1 MKIEGSIELTGRRGR
16 SGKQLLGELKKTGGY
31 WKLKKTAL
39 DLTVWRTR
47 FRRAYGP
54 VIRMNWK

>member
-1 MKIEGSIELTGRRGR
+1 MEIEGKTELTGRRGR
-16 SGKQLLGELKKTGGY
+16 RRKQRLGERKETRGY

-47 FRRAYGP
+47 DLEEA
-54 VIRMNWK
+54 MDLS